1 MRKPKRTAAP
11 SQSVQREHQWA
22 VRELVARYCLLA
34 QVMAAEIEQKAKL
47 CPVACPT
54 SRELVDV

>member
-1 MRKPKRTAAP
+1 MKKPKRTAEP

-34 QVMAAEIEQKAKL
+34 QVMAAEIEQKTKHG
-47 CPVACPT
+47 PVARPT
-54 SRELVDV
+54 LRELV

>member
-1 MRKPKRTAAP
+1 MKKPKRIAP

-34 QVMAAEIEQKAKL
+34 QVMAAEIEQKTNNKNRHAQ
-47 CPVACPT
+47 A
-54 SRELVDV
+54 

>member
-1 MRKPKRTAAP
+1 MKKPKRTAP

-34 QVMAAEIEQKAKL
+34 QVMAAEIEQKAKHG
-47 CPVACPT
+47 PVARPT
-54 SRELVDV
+54 LRELV

>member
-1 MRKPKRTAAP
+1 MKKPKRTAAP

-34 QVMAAEIEQKAKL
+34 QVMTAEIEQRSTARL
-47 CPVACPT
+47 PVPHRG
-54 SRELVDV
+54 S